1 MTQLVIGGLALGGV
15 YALFALGFALIFG
28 VLRVAQFA
36 HGEVYM
42 MVAFGV
48 LSAVPY
54 VHLGGPLQFLALVA
68 AGLVLGAAV
77 GLLIERVVFR
87 PLAQAPHVAS
97 IIGAI
102 GLSIMLQYLA
112 VQIWGPGLVP
122 FTIGWQP
129 GSATIAGISVP
140 LLKLVILATVAVLL
154 VVLQLLLLRTRL
166 GRAMRAIAIDAETAR
181 LMGINPG
188 LTAALA
194 FAIAS
199 ALAGAAGV
207 LVSALYGVTYSS
219 MGVTALVKGYTA
231 TVIGGV
237 GNLTGAV
244 AAGLALGVVEVV
256 LAGFIPQQ
264 WTDVTIYVLLLVL
277 LAVRPQGLFGRAV
290 AEKL

>member
-1 MTQLVIGGLALGGV
+1 MIQLLIGGLALGGV

-48 LSAVPY
+48 LSTIPY
-54 VHLGGPLQFLALVA
+54 LHLGGPLQFAVLVV

-77 GLLIERVVFR
+77 GLLVERVVFR

-122 FTIGWQP
+122 FSIAWQP
-129 GSATIAGISVP
+129 GSANVGGIGIPV
-140 LLKLVILATVAVLL
+140 LKVVILATVAVLL
-154 VVLQLLLLRTRL
+154 VLLQLLLLRTRL
-166 GRAMRAIAIDAETAR
+166 GRAMRAIAIDAEAAR
-181 LMGINPG
+181 LMGIDPG

-207 LVSALYGVTYSS
+207 LVSALYGVTFSS

-244 AAGLALGVVEVV
+244 IAGLGLGVIEIV
-256 LAGFIPQQ
+256 LTGFIPQQ
-264 WTDVTIYVLLLVL
+264 WADVVIYVLLLVV
-277 LAVRPQGLFGRAV
+277 LAARPQGLFGRAV

>member
-1 MTQLVIGGLALGGV
+1 VTQLVIGGLALGGV

-28 VLRVAQFA
+28 VLRIAQFA

-48 LSAVPY
+48 LSTIPY
-54 VHLGGPLQFLALVA
+54 VHLGGPLQFFALVV
-68 AGLVLGAAV
+68 AGLVLGGLV
-77 GLLIERVVFR
+77 GLAVERVVFR

-122 FTIGWQP
+122 FSIAWQP
-129 GSATIAGISVP
+129 GSADVGGAAIP
-140 LLKLVILATVAVLL
+140 LLKVVILATVAVLL
-154 VVLQLLLLRTRL
+154 AVLQTLLLRTKV
-166 GRAMRAIAIDAETAR
+166 GRAMRAIAIDAEAAR
-181 LMGINPG
+181 LMGIDPG

-194 FAIAS
+194 FVIAS

-207 LVSALYGVTYSS
+207 LVSALYGVTFSS

-231 TVIGGV
+231 TVVGGV

-244 AAGLALGVVEVV
+244 VAGLALGLVEVV
-256 LAGFIPQQ
+256 LTGFIPQQ
-264 WTDVTIYVLLLVL
+264 WTDVVIYVLLLVL
-277 LAVRPQGLFGRAV
+277 LAVRPQGLFGRAL

>member
-1 MTQLVIGGLALGGV
+1 MTQLIIGGLALGAV

-48 LSAVPY
+48 LSAIPY
-54 VHLGGPLQFLALVA
+54 VRLGGPLQLLALVA
-68 AGLVLGAAV
+68 AGLVLGALV
-77 GLLIERVVFR
+77 GLVVERAVFR

-122 FTIGWQP
+122 FPIAWNP
-129 GSATIAGISVP
+129 GSANLGGVAIPV
-140 LLKLVILATVAVLL
+140 LKVVIVATVAVLL
-154 VVLQLLLLRTRL
+154 VLLQLLLLRTRL
-166 GRAMRAIAIDAETAR
+166 GRAMRAIAIDAEAAR
-181 LMGINPG
+181 LMGIDPA

-231 TVIGGV
+231 TVVGGV

-244 AAGLALGVVEVV
+244 MAGLALGLVEVV
-256 LAGFIPQQ
+256 LTGFIPQQ
-264 WTDVTIYVLLLVL
+264 WTDVVIYVLLLVL
-277 LAVRPQGLFGRAV
+277 LAVRPQGLFGRAL